1 MSFNSG
7 KTFKEMFEAAAEVAG
22 EHWGILEEPAE
33 QVFEVERDA
42 LRELASEWMCSGL
55 NDKELDAKLEQLHK
69 RFNSAIAQQ
78 VEVEPELLERVVQS
92 AFNVYWEALMKA
104 L

>member
-7 KTFKEMFEAAAEVAG
+7 KTFKEMLEAAKEVAG
-22 EHWGILEEPAE
+22 DNWDRLEAPTELVLEE
-33 QVFEVERDA
+33 ERDA

-55 NDKELDAKLEQLHK
+55 NDKELDAKLQQLNK
-69 RFNSAIAQQ
+69 RFGSAIAQG

>member
-7 KTFKEMFEAAAEVAG
+7 KTFKEMLEAAAGVAG
-22 EHWGILEEPAE
+22 EHWDILEEPTE
-33 QVFEVERDA
+33 QVLTTERDA

-55 NDKELDAKLEQLHK
+55 NDKELDAKLQQFQQ
-69 RFNSAIAQQ
+69 RFNSTIAQE
-78 VEVEPELLERVVQS
+78 VEVEQELLKRVVQS

>member
-7 KTFKEMFEAAAEVAG
+7 KTFKEMLEGAAEVAG
-22 EHWGILEEPAE
+22 EHWDILEEPAE
-33 QVFEVERDA
+33 KVFDTERDA

-55 NDKELDAKLEQLHK
+55 NDKELDTRLQQLHQ
-69 RFNSAIAQQ
+69 RFNSAIAQE
-78 VEVEPELLERVVQS
+78 VDVEPELLERVVQK
-92 AFNVYWEALMKA
+92 AFNIYWEALMKA